1 METGEFW
8 RPRQV
13 MGRVNGGSLADP
25 SRGTGEFWKHR
36 QVVGRVN
43 CGSLAG
49 SSQGSEGVC
58 TSNARRRRSCR
69 GPVDLPVAP
78 PGSVAG
84 PGDDDESASRAG

>member
-36 QVVGRVN
+36 QVAERVN

-58 TSNARRRRSCR
+58 TSNARRRRSR
-69 GPVDLPVAP
+69 SGPVDLPVVP

-84 PGDDDESASRAG
+84 PGDDDESEYRSG